1 MLRLLFRGFCL
12 PPRPAIFPGAN
23 VIGPA
28 MKPSCQDSPNL
39 CKDRANSRSVRQ
51 KISHW
56 CSLLL
61 VLACFLAAAVYMT
74 ASATAAQ
81 RAPAAHR
88 PDAMNVIETYFRA
101 TGDYQSGDLITRSQI
116 EKVLAK
122 LKASGFKVNEA
133 EEIAKLGLADDSFL
147 ARELSTAE
155 GRQFMRKLAQHPG
168 TFSHLDRL
176 STIPRGQS
184 LVRDM
189 IRQKDGDKLVEYL
202 ATTKGGKNMG
212 SMMAQARGG
221 VDLNKPTGRIYTVE
235 DLIDAL
241 KAALSK
247 TSP

>member
-1 MLRLLFRGFCL
+1 
-12 PPRPAIFPGAN
+12 
-23 VIGPA
+23 
-28 MKPSCQDSPNL
+28 MKPSCQDLHNI
-39 CKDRANSRSVRQ
+39 CKDRANCRLVRQ
-51 KISHW
+51 KFWHP
-56 CSLLL
+56 CSLFF
-61 VLACFLAAAVYMT
+61 VLACSLTAAVYMT
-74 ASATAAQ
+74 VSASAAQ

-88 PDAMNVIETYFRA
+88 PDAMSVIETCLA
-101 TGDYQSGDLITRSQI
+101 KTPDYQPGDLITRSQI

-122 LKASGFKVNEA
+122 LRASGFKVNEA

-235 DLIDAL
+235 DLI
-241 KAALSK
+241 AALRA
-247 TSP
+247 TSTKAGS